1 MTKKHFEAIAAIN
14 KSRVEHYDTTES
26 DRVVL
31 YTLISEQADYFANK
45 NPRFDRDKF
54 LTACGF

>member
-1 MTKKHFEAIAAIN
+1 MTKRHFEAIAAVN
-14 KSRVEHYDTTES
+14 RARVEHYSTTES

-31 YTLISEQADYFANK
+31 YTLIIEQAEAFAQI